1 MHAAFCTDLFPSV
14 AFRGSIC
21 FPLEKEVFNTRML
34 GQPTLYDHSHF
45 PYIIH
50 KRKFTLWHEMI
61 IFSHHKEHRDLTM
74 LKAQAFKDE
83 IPAES
88 FMCLNSILIHMCF
101 LTFMNICVIY
111 KLSLNTVDENFS
123 ICALFANCS
132 FQIITVHHMCKL
144 TWSGSLQPAWM
155 PETHS

>member
-1 MHAAFCTDLFPSV
+1 
-14 AFRGSIC
+14 
-21 FPLEKEVFNTRML
+21 
-34 GQPTLYDHSHF
+34 
-45 PYIIH
+45 
-50 KRKFTLWHEMI
+50 MI

-74 LKAQAFKDE
+74 LKVQPFKDE

-88 FMCLNSILIHMCF
+88 FMCLNPILIQMCF
-101 LTFMNICVIY
+101 PTFMNICVIY

-132 FQIITVHHMCKL
+132 FQIITIHHMCKL

-155 PETHS
+155 PETHSQENNEQYFFSTICLAVTNIFRLGNSSPIHN

>member
-1 MHAAFCTDLFPSV
+1 
-14 AFRGSIC
+14 
-21 FPLEKEVFNTRML
+21 
-34 GQPTLYDHSHF
+34 
-45 PYIIH
+45 
-50 KRKFTLWHEMI
+50 MI

-74 LKAQAFKDE
+74 LKVQPFKDE

-88 FMCLNSILIHMCF
+88 FMCLNPILIQMCF

-111 KLSLNTVDENFS
+111 KISLNTIDENFS

-132 FQIITVHHMCKL
+132 FQIITIHHMCEL

-155 PETHS
+155 PETHSQENNEQYFFSATCLTFRNIFRLRKSSPIHN